1 MDPADNL
8 SYIDEM
14 CKGLQTLLANDGWWA
29 TKESGASFD
38 LLSDPMGESFV
49 GYLEQNSDVI
59 FDPNRTV
66 DDALGPLA
74 LKLFQGIELSFPEIN
89 GSYRSEN
96 LGIIRQY
103 IGDQG
108 GSGLFETMMAGY
120 SREISSFFDDYRT
133 WLVGTNS
140 LGKGLMT
147 TALEH
152 LAKGSIEGIPS
163 LRDWV
168 GSRMLD
174 LTKEADMKSRMSSE
188 TTRMQ
193 SEGMGPFVLVTGKGM
208 RITERLEVSC
218 EFDPKASIDGLNL
231 VEIIGPNELANGTGN
246 LHLTDVTDCAAL
258 PYQSG
263 WGITLSGSQDITLTA
278 SCISGAEDMSM
289 SRHYEVGTQREITG
303 VTGWPLSGVDY
314 SPTHTLDKDVLG
326 TLKAILDSLSATLC
340 DLGQGAVQLLDYITM
355 VFRDLT
361 DYCASGLDHL
371 VQGFCDLVAT
381 LQDWGQS
388 AMEGLGR
395 MIEPFASRLDG
406 VSLSF
411 RMYGG
416 DFTLSFG
423 GDEPGLHGSPEM
435 LAIGFHLSFGDS
447 HISMTTRLLEVS
459 DQNHY
464 LLINGTISSTGS
476 IVSVVIDP
484 QMGLFDHL
492 VEVTGTVDGRSL
504 EMTLPEFDFKRE
516 VIFSLSQ
523 VPGIGTLLS
532 NIPSP
537 IPGVKVKV
545 DAGFYFKFATPGLG
559 HPVINE
565 YEQNPSGR
573 DAGNEWVEIYN
584 PDERA
589 ISLNGWSLRTSHGQ
603 VRLEQL
609 GDTLILPRGHIVYR
623 FTEQSLDN
631 GEVNS
636 FPFAESVALLDPSG
650 RKVDS
655 SPFTFDEE
663 NDGRT
668 WQRCYDAGDLWEFR
682 HSTMGEANSAL
693 KPGPVEIEVLAS
705 IMVNTLEESLEQFE
719 ALGYDL
725 NALGKVMQTAINNLA
740 VRLLEV
746 ISERVAEVG
755 IFLELA
761 FSDETG
767 VLSTGLKTS
776 LLVDGNFLPEAFKWF
791 AQVVRELIEAPLSP
805 ISPSTTRAGM
815 HVLTENIWVQLDL
828 RSKVSLP
835 DIMIGLKESNDL
847 AVSAKVKAN
856 LAQLGEMLGMDLG
869 RSQVS
874 GGLLLTSTTSYAFPG
889 SGLAKDRYT
898 KECWLIKVSIMER

>member
-1 MDPADNL
+1 
-8 SYIDEM
+8 
-14 CKGLQTLLANDGWWA
+14 
-29 TKESGASFD
+29 
-38 LLSDPMGESFV
+38 
-49 GYLEQNSDVI
+49 
-59 FDPNRTV
+59 
-66 DDALGPLA
+66 
-74 LKLFQGIELSFPEIN
+74 
-89 GSYRSEN
+89 
-96 LGIIRQY
+96 
-103 IGDQG
+103 
-108 GSGLFETMMAGY
+108 
-120 SREISSFFDDYRT
+120 
-133 WLVGTNS
+133 
-140 LGKGLMT
+140 
-147 TALEH
+147 
-152 LAKGSIEGIPS
+152 
-163 LRDWV
+163 
-168 GSRMLD
+168 
-174 LTKEADMKSRMSSE
+174 
-188 TTRMQ
+188 
-193 SEGMGPFVLVTGKGM
+193 
-208 RITERLEVSC
+208 
-218 EFDPKASIDGLNL
+218 
-231 VEIIGPNELANGTGN
+231 
-246 LHLTDVTDCAAL
+246 
-258 PYQSG
+258 
-263 WGITLSGSQDITLTA
+263 
-278 SCISGAEDMSM
+278 
-289 SRHYEVGTQREITG
+289 
-303 VTGWPLSGVDY
+303 
-314 SPTHTLDKDVLG
+314 
-326 TLKAILDSLSATLC
+326 
-340 DLGQGAVQLLDYITM
+340 
-355 VFRDLT
+355 
-361 DYCASGLDHL
+361 
-371 VQGFCDLVAT
+371 
-381 LQDWGQS
+381 
-388 AMEGLGR
+388 MEGLGKV
-395 MIEPFASRLDG
+395 IEPIASRLDG

-447 HISMTTRLLEVS
+447 QISMTARLLEVS
-459 DQNHY
+459 DHCHY

-484 QMGLFDHL
+484 QMGLFDHF
-492 VEVTGTVDGRSL
+492 VEVTGTVEGRSF

-516 VIFSLSQ
+516 ISFSLSQ

-584 PDERA
+584 PDEKA

-609 GDTLILPRGHIVYR
+609 GDTLILPREHMVYR

-650 RKVDS
+650 KKVDS

-693 KPGPVEIEVLAS
+693 KPGPVEIEILAG
-705 IMVNTLEESLEQFE
+705 IVINTLEEALEQFE

-767 VLSTGLKTS
+767 ALSTGLKTS

-815 HVLTENIWVQLDL
+815 HILTENIWVQLDL